1 MTFHIYLY
9 VRGTPE
15 QEEFTKKGWLI
26 NDLCPHARLL
36 HACNSSTKK
45 RLNMQTH
52 THTNTHIDTHT
63 HKHTYRYS
71 ETGEEAQTCTLYL
84 ACFQT
89 CSQEC
94 SCNWLCCG
102 VLAIIARCESEPIQN
117 HRVPRAAMKTYNCSM
132 RRMVWI
138 YCIRPHAAVTG
149 NDLHKNNKVNDP

>member
-1 MTFHIYLY
+1 MAYQRFMSLCVSADVCTDMSVSIERVSTKAWRKMTFHIYLY

-117 HRVPRAAMKTYNCSM
+117 HRVPRAAMKT
-132 RRMVWI
+132 
-138 YCIRPHAAVTG
+138 
-149 NDLHKNNKVNDP
+149 

>member
-1 MTFHIYLY
+1 MAYQRSMSPLHVCSIHATGLP
-9 VRGTPE
+9 R
-15 QEEFTKKGWLI
+15 KGLT
-26 NDLCPHARLL
+26 CTHSK
-36 HACNSSTKK
+36 H
-45 RLNMQTH
+45 TH
-52 THTNTHIDTHT
+52 THPKTN
-63 HKHTYRYS
+63 TYRYS
-71 ETGEEAQTCTLYL
+71 ETGEEAQTCTLYF

-89 CSQEC
+89 CSQGC

-102 VLAIIARCESEPIQN
+102 GLAIIARCESEPIQN